1 MFKSARWR
9 SEKNK
14 VRVVFRLQ
22 FHATQLSQ
30 LGGDAL
36 MVSVV
41 PADVGKP
48 SVKSEKAIVR
58 DGVCLWENPVYETVK
73 LNRDSKSGKIHEK
86 IYYFILGTGSSKAG
100 VVGEASVDFS
110 IYAEAAKVSVSL
122 PLKNSKSEAMLH
134 VSIQRIQDSADQ
146 REVEESEDAKLNSQ
160 DRSLR
165 AQLSHGDIDETIRHN
180 SIEDVPFNKTVSH
193 MNGNRR
199 VSSGSDITMSSSESS
214 SGLETPW
221 EPQRK
226 NSDHEPSRHPSSLS
240 HYSGTQQ
247 PKPDAP
253 TAMYDEHQTAQW
265 ECLGSS
271 AFEPSTDGTSST
283 PREIIIREHSQEAS
297 DIVIEKLKSELA
309 ALSRQVEMSELELQ
323 TLRKQIVKENRRGKD
338 LSREIASLKEER
350 DVLKEECEKLKAFL
364 RRLDEAKNE
373 TNLPFEGVDPQALA
387 EELRQEL
394 NYANDLNANLQIQ
407 LQKTQESNSKLI
419 LTVQDLDEMLEQKN
433 QEILSLTSKTGTINI
448 DVKLREANSKC
459 QTDDDDD
466 DEQQK
471 ALEELVREH
480 NDAKEV
486 YLLEQQIIDLHSEIE
501 IYKRDKDELEMQ
513 MEQLALD
520 YEIMKQENHDMSY
533 KLEQSQL
540 QEQLKIQY
548 ECSSTYA
555 SSRELESQIESLE
568 NELKKKSEEF
578 SDSLVTISELEA
590 HVESLENELMKQS
603 KESSDSLVTISG
615 LEAHIRNL
623 EHELKKQSKEFSNSL
638 VTISELEA
646 HVKNLEEELEKQ
658 ATAFEAD
665 LEALTLSKVEQEQ
678 RAIRAEETL
687 RKMRWQNA
695 NTAERLQ
702 EEFRSLSVQ
711 MASTFEANE
720 KLANNAL
727 VEAHELR
734 IQKIR
739 LEEMLQEASEEHLS
753 VKDRYE
759 ARLQQLSSQVTSM
772 INQIQQMES
781 EIEDKTL
788 QLEHQK
794 KHADE
799 TQKLLS
805 EEIQMLK
812 TEVETYVKE
821 QKILSEQAGCK
832 EILTEE
838 LEQMRETIKELEL
851 LLDDGN
857 NERIELEN
865 KVDFVKK
872 EAEEM
877 QKELNEMRCSA
888 NEKESLVWNLHS
900 EIDTLKAQ
908 YKELKHCQLEDELEK
923 EKLRKQVFQLKSDL
937 KKKEDAFSS
946 LEKKIKESN
955 EQATTFDGAKATSKT
970 SKSMPPLLGSKEVTN
985 LKEKIRLLEGQIKLK
1000 ETALERSTN
1009 SFLEKEKDLHNKIEE
1024 LQGRLEVLNQSS
1036 FNFCQNEFQKVTEKV
1051 INAEDDTRT
1060 MTSISNINSSL
1071 TVSQKNDDLTI
1082 LDELKASSNNSQDLE
1097 ESLSLISF
1105 LKEKNKS
1112 MEGELK
1118 EMQERYSEISLKFA
1132 EVEGERQQLFIW
1144 HPHSATADEFGAF
1157 EFTVT
1162 QSGIAYCDKVTRSG
1176 PEFANGFNSLDIPTV
1191 LQVVPSFF
1199 SEQIPF
1205 SFFSAFGRN
1214 YGFADCQARASIDG
1228 Q

>member
-14 VRVVFRLQ
+14 FRVVFKLQ
-22 FHATQLSQ
+22 FHATQLS
-30 LGGDAL
+30 LVGGDAL

-58 DGVCLWENPVYETVK
+58 DGVCFWENPVYETVK
-73 LNRDSKSGKIHEK
+73 LYRDSKSGKIHEK
-86 IYYFILGTGSSKAG
+86 IYHFIVGTGSSKAG

-110 IYAEAAKVSVSL
+110 IYAEATKISVSL
-122 PLKNSKSEAMLH
+122 PLENSKSEAMLH
-134 VSIQRIQDSADQ
+134 VSIHRIQDSADQ
-146 REVEESEDAKLNSQ
+146 REVEESELNSQ

-165 AQLSHGDIDETIRHN
+165 AQLSNGDIDGTVGHN
-180 SIEDVPFNKTVSH
+180 SIEDAPFNKTVSH
-193 MNGNRR
+193 TNGNCRA
-199 VSSGSDITMSSSESS
+199 SSGSDITMSSSESS
-214 SGLETPW
+214 LGLETPW
-221 EPQRK
+221 EPQSK
-226 NSDHEPSRHPSSLS
+226 NSHHEPSRYPSSPS
-240 HYSGTQQ
+240 HYLGTPQ
-247 PKPDAP
+247 PKHYAL
-253 TAMYDEHQTAQW
+253 TSMYDEHQTTQW

-271 AFEPSTDGTSST
+271 AFERSTDGASST
-283 PREIIIREHSQEAS
+283 PRETILREHSQESS
-297 DIVIEKLKSELA
+297 DIVIEKLKSELT
-309 ALSRQVEMSELELQ
+309 ALSRQAEMSELELQ
-323 TLRKQIVKENRRGKD
+323 TLRKQIVKENRRVQD

-350 DVLKEECEKLKAFL
+350 DVLKEECEKIKAFP
-364 RRLDEAKNE
+364 RRLDEAKKKN
-373 TNLPFEGVDPQALA
+373 NLPFEGVGPQALA

-394 NYANDLNANLQIQ
+394 NYAKDLNANLQIQ
-407 LQKTQESNSKLI
+407 LQKTQESNSELI
-419 LTVQDLDEMLEQKN
+419 LAVRDLDEMLEQKN
-433 QEILSLTSKTGTINI
+433 LEISAITSRSGSI
-448 DVKLREANSKC
+448 DIDMKLREANSKI

-466 DEQQK
+466 DEQK
-471 ALEELVREH
+471 ALEEIVKEH
-480 NDAKEV
+480 NDAKEA

-555 SSRELESQIESLE
+555 SAHELESQIENLE

-590 HVESLENELMKQS
+590 HIESLKNELMKQS

-615 LEAHIRNL
+615 LEAHIRSL
-623 EHELKKQSKEFSNSL
+623 DHELNKQSKEFSNSS

-646 HVKNLEEELEKQ
+646 HVKNLEEELDKQ

-702 EEFRSLSVQ
+702 EEFRRLSVQ

-727 VEAHELR
+727 VEAYELR
-734 IQKIR
+734 IQKSR

-753 VKDRYE
+753 VKDQYE

-772 INQIQQMES
+772 IDQIQQMES
-781 EIEDKTL
+781 EIEVRTV

-794 KHADE
+794 KHAEE
-799 TQKLLS
+799 TQRLLS
-805 EEIQMLK
+805 GEIQMLK

-821 QKILSEQAGCK
+821 RKTLSEQAGCK
-832 EILTEE
+832 EILMEE
-838 LEQMRETIKELEL
+838 LEQMRKTIKELEL
-851 LLDDGN
+851 LLEDGN
-857 NERIELEN
+857 KERIELEN
-865 KVDFVKK
+865 NVDFVKK
-872 EAEEM
+872 EAEEL

-888 NEKESLVWNLHS
+888 NEKETMVGNLQS

-946 LEKKIKESN
+946 MEKKIKDSN
-955 EQATTFDGAKATSKT
+955 GRAITFDGAKATSKT
-970 SKSMPPLLGSKEVTN
+970 SKSMPPLRGSKEITN
-985 LKEKIRLLEGQIKLK
+985 LKEKIRLLEDQIKLK

-1009 SFLEKEKDLHNKIEE
+1009 TFLEKEKDLHNKIEE
-1024 LQGRLEVLNQSS
+1024 LQGRLEGLNQSS
-1036 FNFCQNEFQKVTEKV
+1036 FNFCQNEIQKVAEKV
-1051 INAEDDTRT
+1051 INADDDTRT

-1071 TVSQKNDDLTI
+1071 TVVQKSDDHSTS
-1082 LDELKASSNNSQDLE
+1082 DKLKASSNNSQDLE
-1097 ESLSLISF
+1097 ESLSLLSF

-1132 EVEGERQQLFIW
+1132 EVEGERQQLVM
-1144 HPHSATADEFGAF
+1144 A
-1157 EFTVT
+1157 
-1162 QSGIAYCDKVTRSG
+1162 
-1176 PEFANGFNSLDIPTV
+1176 L
-1191 LQVVPSFF
+1191 
-1199 SEQIPF
+1199 
-1205 SFFSAFGRN
+1205 RN
-1214 YGFADCQARASIDG
+1214 LKNAKKSS
-1228 Q
+1228 